1 MTDETK
7 LPAPAEEK
15 DKRSTVDRVTSV
27 LEDTVD
33 IIGLGLRVVRNVRD
47 LTSNPE
53 RGQKLRKE
61 AKQRAKEIRDGRKR
75 GG

>member
-7 LPAPAEEK
+7 LPAPAEK
-15 DKRSTVDRVTSV
+15 NDKRSTVDRVTSV

-47 LTSNPE
+47 MTSNPE

-61 AKQRAKEIRDGRKR
+61 AKQRAKEIRDGRKK

>member
-7 LPAPAEEK
+7 LPIQPEDK

-47 LTSNPE
+47 LTTNPE

-61 AKQRAKEIRDGRKR
+61 AKQRAKEIRASRKK

>member
-7 LPAPAEEK
+7 LPTPAEK
-15 DKRSTVDRVTSV
+15 NDKRSTVNRVTSV

-61 AKQRAKEIRDGRKR
+61 AKQRAKEIRDGRKK

>member
-7 LPAPAEEK
+7 LPIQSEDK
-15 DKRSTVDRVTSV
+15 GKRSTVDRMTSV

-47 LTSNPE
+47 LTANPE
-53 RGQKLRKE
+53 RGQQLRKE
-61 AKQRAKEIRDGRKR
+61 AKDRAKKIRADRKK

>member
-7 LPAPAEEK
+7 LPIQSEDK

-47 LTSNPE
+47 LTTNPE
-53 RGQKLRKE
+53 RSQQLRKE
-61 AKQRAKEIRDGRKR
+61 AKDRAKKIRADRKK

>member
-15 DKRSTVDRVTSV
+15 DNRSTVDRVTSV